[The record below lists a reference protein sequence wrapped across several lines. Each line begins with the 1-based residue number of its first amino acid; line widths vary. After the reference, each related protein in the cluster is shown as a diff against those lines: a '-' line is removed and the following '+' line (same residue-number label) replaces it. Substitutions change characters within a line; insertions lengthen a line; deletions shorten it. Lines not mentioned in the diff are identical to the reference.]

1 MAYLADTNI
10 VIRRVVA
17 GDPQYST
24 ISAALTLLDRQS
36 EAVSITAQ
44 NLVEFQALATRP
56 VTANGWGMT
65 TVQASTEA
73 RKIEAIFPLLP
84 ETPAIYPLWRN
95 LINTYNVIGRQVYDA
110 RLVAVMLAY
119 GITHILTLDP
129 TGFRR
134 FPMITVMTPQDVIN
148 LPP

>member
-10 VIRRVVA
+10 VIRRVVT
-17 GDPQYST
+17 GDPQYPI
-24 ISAALTLLDRQS
+24 ISASLTLLDQQG
-36 EAVSITAQ
+36 EMVYITAQ

-56 VTANGWGMT
+56 ITANGWGMT
-65 TVQASTEA
+65 TAQASAEA

-95 LINTYNVIGRQVYDA
+95 LIDTYNVIGRQVYDA
-110 RLVAVMLAY
+110 RLAAVMLAH
-119 GITHILTLDP
+119 GISHILTLDP

-134 FPMITVMTPQDVIN
+134 YGAIITVIEPQNVR
-148 LPP
+148 